1 MEPLSVAASIIGL
14 LTASAKIVTVVTEL
28 VRREKDAPRSLHR
41 VLTEV
46 SELNTCL
53 AYLAPFIQGAK
64 STDRGRK
71 DAISLE
77 QVVVITTSL
86 VLNMSE
92 LDKML
97 DSYNLSD
104 KMSKFNRVRWF
115 MDEAKILEN
124 LDSVRGS
131 KASLNLI
138 LTILT
143 WCELPQTLR
152 YLH

>member
-1 MEPLSVAASIIGL
+1 MEPLSVAASIIGV
-14 LTASAKIVTVVTEL
+14 LTTSAKIITVVTEL
-28 VRREKDAPRSLHR
+28 VRREKAAPQSLHR

-53 AYLAPFIQGAK
+53 AHLAPFIQGAK
-64 STDRGRK
+64 STDRDRK

-77 QVVVITTSL
+77 QVVVISTSL

-92 LDKML
+92 LDKTL

-104 KMSKFNRVRWF
+104 KMSQSNRLRWA
-115 MDEAKILEN
+115 MDEARIFEI
-124 LDSVRGS
+124 LDSVRAS

-138 LTILT
+138 LTVFT
-143 WCELPQTLR
+143 W
-152 YLH
+152 

>member
-14 LTASAKIVTVVTEL
+14 LATSAKIVTVVTEL
-28 VRREKDAPRSLHR
+28 VRREKDAPQSLHR
-41 VLTEV
+41 VLTEI

-53 AYLAPFIQGAK
+53 AHLAPFIQGTK
-64 STDRGRK
+64 STERGRK

-77 QVVVITTSL
+77 QVVVISTSL

-92 LDKML
+92 LDKTL

-104 KMSKFNRVRWF
+104 RMSRFNRVRWL
-115 MDEAKILEN
+115 MDEAKILKN
-124 LDSVRGS
+124 LNSVRAS

-138 LTILT
+138 LTIFT
-143 WCELPQTLR
+143 W
-152 YLH
+152 